1 MNRNFFVRLAFATHR
16 VADTLPQ
23 EELIAEEIREAANTI
38 LADLIVFVDKEAVK
52 AEKKRALPF
61 QLKKQIDILLA
72 CLDGAKEEGWVN
84 PKNFSLLK
92 EEYTRIREFLEIFED
107 ISFPGGV
114 SQEVILDSEVAQTQD
129 EAPRER
135 SASRRREQDK
145 GPKKD
150 SVQTPNRDSETD
162 LPLPVSR
169 IPSRSVHGFDEKS
182 KVQDKSILTSR
193 QKRII
198 DFLGTKQ
205 NVQVWELQ
213 KVLPEVTKRTLRRDL
228 DELLQKNL
236 VERKGEWN
244 AVAYELK

>member
-16 VADTLPQ
+16 VADSLPQ
-23 EELIAEEIREAANTI
+23 EELIAEEIRESANTI
-38 LADLIVFVDKEAVK
+38 LADLIIFVDKEAVK
-52 AEKKRALPF
+52 AEKRRSLPA

-72 CLDGAKEEGWVN
+72 RLDGAKGEGWIN
-84 PKNFSLLK
+84 PENFSLLK
-92 EEYTRIREFLEIFED
+92 GEYSRIREFLEIFED
-107 ISFPGGV
+107 ISFLKDV
-114 SQEVILDSEVAQTQD
+114 SQEVDLDSEVTQIQK
-129 EAPRER
+129 EALEAR
-135 SASRRREQDK
+135 SAN
-145 GPKKD
+145 GG
-150 SVQTPNRDSETD
+150 
-162 LPLPVSR
+162 L
-169 IPSRSVHGFDEKS
+169 DEKP
-182 KVQDKSILTSR
+182 KIQDKSILTSR

-213 KVLPEVTKRTLRRDL
+213 KILPEVTKRTLRRDL